1 MPGVRTA
8 DPVPPKQK
16 GLVRSGVYAVGGM
29 EYLADLDTAATQVVA
44 GCRDVGD
51 DQVKSLGAAG
61 GCRGDVLAEDDRARR
76 ARRRE
81 LDHAVIV
88 AGGKV
93 GIEPPT
99 QAAIKALGAIDVR
112 NRDDHDFELH
122 IGGSRS

>member
-51 DQVKSLGAAG
+51 DQVKSLGGAG
-61 GCRGDVLAEDDRARR
+61 GCRGTFLPKMTEHG
-76 ARRRE
+76 E
-81 LDHAVIV
+81 P
-88 AGGKV
+88 GGV
-93 GIEPPT
+93 NWIT
-99 QAAIKALGAIDVR
+99 R
-112 NRDDHDFELH
+112 
-122 IGGSRS
+122 